1 MPIDEAA
8 GIFSNLNAALGV
20 KAFLILFLV
29 FYNIIA
35 IILFRQIQMMNVML
49 PTVLAPFLKFV
60 AILHIG
66 VSLAVLFLVFGTF

>member
-1 MPIDEAA
+1 MPIDETL
-8 GIFSNLNAALGV
+8 GIFSNISLAFGI

-29 FYNIIA
+29 FYNVIA
-35 IILFRQIQMMNVML
+35 VILFRQIQMMNVML

-66 VSLAVLFLVFGTF
+66 VSLAVLFLVIGTF